1 MYPQAVDPQRFSKV
15 EMALFCE
22 AAHFLFEQA
31 LEGGKGGVTLRQIV
45 EALIAR
51 IDLVAVRAAP
61 RAPRAILFGKQAAA
75 LLEIVEQVGRAD
87 VGLVKMG
94 GEERA
99 NGHDARQSIA
109 TGRSEE
115 HTSELQS
122 LMRISYAVFRLKK
135 KKT

>member
-31 LEGGKGGVTLRQIV
+31 LEGGKGGVALRQIV
-45 EALIAR
+45 EARIAR
-51 IDLVAVRAAP
+51 IALVAVRAAP
-61 RAPRAILFGKQAAA
+61 PAPRAILFGKQAAA

-87 VGLVKMG
+87 VGLVNMG

-99 NGHDARQSIA
+99 TGHDSRQSMP
-109 TGRSEE
+109 TGSGQGRVLGN
-115 HTSELQS
+115 TPRLVITDLIRQS
-122 LMRISYAVFRLKK
+122 LLL
-135 KKT
+135 